1 MIYRDRGNFRRRR
14 EQIIHK
20 ASVDELPLFII
31 DESLIKGS
39 PYTLRHAAMHLPFD
53 DHGINHAPAIV
64 HSHVFDECHHA
75 RFRINLDDR
84 SMGATGKTAM
94 RRAVKLAGFKTCRST
109 FWWQRSARARAF
121 PLLHTWLAAA

>member
-39 PYTLRHAAMHLPFD
+39 PYTLRHTTMHLPFD
-53 DHGINHAPAIV
+53 DRGINHAPAIV
-64 HSHVFDECHHA
+64 HSHVFDECYHA

-84 SMGATGKTAM
+84 SMAATGKTPT
-94 RRAVKLAGFKTCRST
+94 RRAPKLPPFNLWPST
-109 FWWQRSARARAF
+109 S
-121 PLLHTWLAAA
+121 P

>member
-1 MIYRDRGNFRRRR
+1 MIYRDRGNFRRRW

-53 DHGINHAPAIV
+53 DRGINHAPAIV

-84 SMGATGKTAM
+84 SMAATGKTAM
-94 RRAVKLAGFKTCRST
+94 RRAVKPAGFKTWRST
-109 FWWQRSARARAF
+109 FSWQATAPPRGFQLYRHE
-121 PLLHTWLAAA
+121 LT

>member
-39 PYTLRHAAMHLPFD
+39 PYTLRHTTMHLPFD
-53 DHGINHAPAIV
+53 DRGINHAPAIV

-75 RFRINLDDR
+75 RFRINLADP
-84 SMGATGKTAM
+84 SMAAPAKTSM
-94 RRAVKLAGFKTCRST
+94 PRPTKLAPSN
-109 FWWQRSARARAF
+109 
-121 PLLHTWLAAA
+121 

>member
-1 MIYRDRGNFRRRR
+1 MIYRDRGNFRRRW

-39 PYTLRHAAMHLPFD
+39 PYTLRHAARHLPFD
-53 DHGINHAPAIV
+53 DRGINHAPAIV
-64 HSHVFDECHHA
+64 HSHVFDEFHHA

-84 SMGATGKTAM
+84 SMGATGNTPSP
-94 RRAVKLAGFKTCRST
+94 RSG
-109 FWWQRSARARAF
+109 Q
-121 PLLHTWLAAA
+121 LAASKTDGPQCRGH